1 MSRRVLKDQ
10 MLERL
15 MTASGWLTPVA
26 MAAGLSTSRMA
37 IEDALADLVVEQS
50 ADYKPAAG
58 YRLKGTVLCRQALRL
73 LKTHG
78 GTRAVRGHPAEGVYR
93 LGVAEARADLGLV
106 MYELALPLP
115 PDGPDHLR
123 LHLLQVD
130 AILKFTKEGE
140 ANG

>member
-73 LKTHG
+73 LKTDG
-78 GTRAVRGHPAEGVYR
+78 GQRAVKGHPFGAVYR
-93 LGVAEARADLGLV
+93 VGVAEVRGGGLV
-106 MYELALPLP
+106 MYELELPLP
-115 PDGPDHLR
+115 PEGPDHLR
-123 LHLLQVD
+123 LHMLQVD